1 MKVVCIDNSSGNS
14 RHLEVG
20 KIYEVVRTNTINHS
34 KGFSVNHIISTE
46 PWTSLQK
53 MEKRLPNK
61 MEIWVDKNCFISL
74 DEWRK
79 VKIDEFLNLS
89 K

>member
-1 MKVVCIDNSSGNS
+1 MVVCIENSWGNS

-20 KIYEVVRTNTINHS
+20 KIYEVVRTVSFGKSNNY
-34 KGFSVNHIISTE
+34 IISTE